1 MLPDTWSARV
11 DESTGIPVVT
21 ICGKVTVNDFVRF
34 LSATE
39 NMPGYWSHDKYLW
52 DMRQVTEFP
61 STSEIRTY
69 ANAARSE
76 TSLSCKI
83 AIVVGQDVHFGLA
96 RMFEMLSEHP
106 TVVRRVFRDY
116 DQAQIWL
123 LTSGPPKDPR

>member
-1 MLPDTWSARV
+1 MLPDTWSVKV

-34 LSATE
+34 LSATGD
-39 NMPGYWSHDKYLW
+39 MPGYWSYDKYLW

-69 ANAARSE
+69 ANVARSE
-76 TSLSCKI
+76 TMLSCRI
-83 AIVVGQDVHFGLA
+83 AIVVDRDVHFGLA

-106 TVVRRVFRDY
+106 GVVRRVFRDY

-123 LTSGPPKDPR
+123 LTSESLQKPG